1 MLDLVAV
8 FSVIPAGF
16 WCRLSEKEKQTN
28 KKNTVG
34 EENISQPPKR
44 QKQFHTGNR
53 NCQFLRRR
61 GLAGGGGIVSE
72 RKREGWEMEEARQT
86 ITNSN

>member
-16 WCRLSEKEKQTN
+16 WCRLSEKKKK

-34 EENISQPPKR
+34 EESATTTQKAKAISWK
-44 QKQFHTGNR
+44 
-53 NCQFLRRR
+53 
-61 GLAGGGGIVSE
+61 
-72 RKREGWEMEEARQT
+72 
-86 ITNSN
+86 